1 VWSAYFKQRKKKRS
15 RGFQMDW
22 TLVHSLDREGLLS
35 VLTVGFYIFTLANKR
50 QFARMENNLG
60 RCGE

>member
-1 VWSAYFKQRKKKRS
+1 
-15 RGFQMDW
+15 MEW

-35 VLTVGFYIFTLANKR
+35 VLTGGFYIFTLDQKSR
-50 QFARMENNLG
+50 FARMEKKLR